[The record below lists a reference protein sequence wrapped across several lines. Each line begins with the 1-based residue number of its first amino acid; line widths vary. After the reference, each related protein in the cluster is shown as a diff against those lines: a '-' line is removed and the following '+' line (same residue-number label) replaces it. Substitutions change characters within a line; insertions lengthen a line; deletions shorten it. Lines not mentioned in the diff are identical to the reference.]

1 MTAKAKITEVKAR
14 EVLDSRGR
22 PTVEVEMHWE
32 SEEDAKVREG
42 WVRAMVP
49 SGKSTGGAEAKELR
63 DGDKS
68 RYNGMGC
75 LKAARN
81 ASEVLGHAVL
91 GMNPCDQ
98 RAIDAK
104 LNELDKSSAKDK
116 ADIGANAILAVSM
129 AACRAGAQA
138 KRIHLA
144 SHINKLASDTL
155 GSEVN
160 MVMPVPCLNV
170 INGGVHAGN
179 LLAFQEFFLIP
190 SGASTF
196 KEAIQIGAE
205 TYSTLKKVIQEEYG
219 LRDTT
224 VGDEGG
230 FAPNISSPEEGMRL
244 LMKAIKRAGHE
255 DKIKLG
261 SDPAA
266 SEFFKEGRYDLGF
279 KGDEEKKD
287 VRTPAE
293 MIALYQKICQGYP
306 MVLLEDPFDEEDF
319 SSHAE
324 LVASIGKEVEI
335 VGDDLY
341 CTNVARVNKG
351 LELKATNAM
360 LLKVNQ
366 IGSISE
372 SLDAWALCRKNQWGV
387 FVSHRSG
394 ETEDSFIADLSV
406 GIGAGHLKSGAPC
419 RSERLSKYN
428 QLLRIEE
435 EMPWIPYAGN
445 QFRTPWKVGYCKE
458 A

>member
-1 MTAKAKITEVKAR
+1 MSAAKITKVKAR

-22 PTVEVEMHWE
+22 PTVEVEMYWQSDE
-32 SEEDAKVREG
+32 KLREG
-42 WVRAMVP
+42 IVRAMVP

-75 LKAARN
+75 LKAAKN
-81 ASEVLGHAVL
+81 ASDVLGQAVL
-91 GMNPCDQ
+91 GMNPCEQ

-104 LNELDKSSAKDK
+104 LNEFDKSQAKDK

-129 AACRAGAQA
+129 AACRAGAA
-138 KRIHLA
+138 ASKVNLA
-144 SHINKLASDTL
+144 SHINKLARETL
-155 GSEVN
+155 GEDVT

-190 SGASTF
+190 SGASSF
-196 KEAIQIGAE
+196 KEALQIGAE

-244 LMKAIKRAGHE
+244 LVKAIKRSGHE
-255 DKIKLG
+255 EKIKLG

-266 SEFFKEGRYDLGF
+266 SEFFKAGSYDLGF
-279 KGDEEKKD
+279 KGGEEKKD
-287 VRTPAE
+287 ARTPGE
-293 MIALYQKICQGYP
+293 MIALYQKICEGYP
-306 MVLLEDPFDEEDF
+306 MVLLEDPFDENDF

-372 SLDAWALCRKNQWGV
+372 SLDAWALCRKNHWGV

-406 GIGAGHLKSGAPC
+406 GIGAGHIKSGAPC
-419 RSERLSKYN
+419 RSERLAKYN

-435 EMPWIPYAGN
+435 EMPFVPYAGS
-445 QFRTPWKVGYCKE
+445 QFRTPWKVGYCKQ

>member
-1 MTAKAKITEVKAR
+1 MSPKVVKVKGR

-22 PTVEVEMHWE
+22 PTLEVSLQWSNDE
-32 SEEDAKVREG
+32 KTG

-49 SGKSTGGAEAKELR
+49 SGKSTGANEAKELR
-63 DGDKS
+63 DGDAA
-68 RYNGMGC
+68 RYAGMGC
-75 LKAARN
+75 LKAAAN
-81 ASEVLGHAVL
+81 ATQILGPAII
-91 GMNPCDQ
+91 GMDPCDQ
-98 RAIDAK
+98 REIDAK
-104 LNELDKSSAKDK
+104 LNTFDKSTAKDK
-116 ADIGANAILAVSM
+116 SEIGANAILAVSM
-129 AACRAGAQA
+129 AACRAGAEA
-138 KRIHLA
+138 KGVPLC
-144 SHINKLASDTL
+144 SHINSLASQTF
-155 GSEVN
+155 GSDVS

-196 KEAIQIGAE
+196 AEAIQIGAE
-205 TYSTLKKVIQEEYG
+205 TYQTLKKVIQEEYG
-219 LRDTT
+219 LRDTA

-244 LMKAIKRAGHE
+244 LMKAIRRAGHE

-266 SEFFKEGRYDLGF
+266 SEFFKEGKYDLGF
-279 KGDEEKKD
+279 KAKDKGDLAPKSA
-287 VRTPAE
+287 AE
-293 MIALYQKICQGYP
+293 MVALYQRICEGYP

-319 SSHAE
+319 ASHAE
-324 LVASIGKEVEI
+324 LVASMGKEVEI

-341 CTNVARVNKG
+341 CTNVQRVQKG
-351 LELKATNAM
+351 LDMKATNAM

-394 ETEDSFIADLSV
+394 ETEDAFIADLAV

-419 RSERLSKYN
+419 RSERLAKYN

-435 EMPWIPYAGN
+435 DMPWIPYAGN
-445 QFRTPWKVGYCKE
+445 DFRRPWEVASKSNTHP
-458 A
+458 